1 MTSEVHVFGE
11 FRFVPSAR
19 ELWRGDRRVELPRRT
34 FECLEYLIAHRDRA
48 VGRDELVA
56 AVFGRSN
63 VSDAQLGQ
71 IVLRTR
77 RAVDDDGNT
86 QHAIRTI
93 AGFGYR
99 WVAETVVTAADAES
113 MAMPP
118 APRPRSRFALAA
130 SAAAFVLAIAGAA
143 TWLAL
148 REHRAPVT
156 PNAREAL
163 HAESVVVLPV
173 EVNGLREDGW
183 VRLGAM
189 DLVADRLREA
199 GMTVPPSESVLTLLR
214 GAGDAAPDASAV
226 RTTTAARLVV
236 RGKATHGAGGW
247 TVRLSAEPPEGIAVP
262 VEFAER
268 DAVAAARGATDLLL
282 AALGHALPPDAERA
296 TAFDETLQRARAAML
311 ANELDTAR
319 AILTAS
325 PELAEAP
332 GQLDYRLAQVDFRA
346 GALDRA
352 ENALDKVLALTATE
366 TDPRFHA
373 QVLNARG
380 ATRIRRGAFA
390 DGGRDFEAALALLPE
405 GAPSERGL
413 ALVGRGNARVA
424 AHEFDRALA
433 DFGAARVAL
442 ETSGDALGVARVD
455 ANIGMLEL
463 YRGRPAEAFGYLGG
477 AADRFQSF
485 GALHELLLTLT
496 GIVDAELSLLQRDEA
511 WATVERGWALRERV
525 TDPDQRI
532 DLMLNRAQVLLGFGR
547 YHEADVLLGQVAR
560 QLPSQN
566 GVLTARGRALLAELA
581 ARRARWHEAA
591 DITATA
597 LKDWPAAGADADRAP
612 LVLIRQRALLALG
625 DNDAA
630 RALLDRTRA
639 VPASASDRPGT
650 VADAI
655 AMAEWCAHAGEADRA
670 NEWYRYAAASADRRG
685 VPSELVAVAETYA
698 PALLAAGQ
706 REAAA
711 TIVGRVASWSAR
723 DFDCALLQLRLFHA
737 LDEREPW
744 FNALRQTQSLAG
756 EREIPQALLTL
767 PETAKPGTLRLTG
780 T

>member
-1 MTSEVHVFGE
+1 APA
-11 FRFVPSAR
+11 VPAPDGSAIVSR
-19 ELWRGDRRVELPRRT
+19 APRRPRART
-34 FECLEYLIAHRDRA
+34 AALATGVALLIA
-48 VGRDELVA
+48 
-56 AVFGRSN
+56 
-63 VSDAQLGQ
+63 
-71 IVLRTR
+71 I
-77 RAVDDDGNT
+77 
-86 QHAIRTI
+86 
-93 AGFGYR
+93 
-99 WVAETVVTAADAES
+99 
-113 MAMPP
+113 
-118 APRPRSRFALAA
+118 
-130 SAAAFVLAIAGAA
+130 AA

-148 REHRAPVT
+148 AGRHAPP
-156 PNAREAL
+156 PNARDAL
-163 HAESVVVLPV
+163 HADSLVVLPI
-173 EVNGLREDGW
+173 EVSGLREDSW

-189 DLVADRLREA
+189 DLIADRLREA

-214 GAGDAAPDASAV
+214 SDGEAV
-226 RTTTAARLVV
+226 EPNEKTVRATTAARLVV

-247 TVRLSAEPPEGIAVP
+247 TVHLRAEPPEGIAVP
-262 VEFAER
+262 VEFAGN

-282 AALGHALPPDAERA
+282 AALGHAMPSAVERES
-296 TAFDETLQRARAAML
+296 AFDETLQRARAAML

-325 PELAEAP
+325 PALAEAP
-332 GQLDYRLAQVDFRA
+332 GQLDYRLAQVDVRA

-352 ENALDKVLALTATE
+352 ERALDHVLALPSTAS
-366 TDPRFHA
+366 DPRFHA
-373 QVLNARG
+373 EVLNARG
-380 ATRIRRGAFA
+380 STRIRRGAFA
-390 DGGRDFEAALALLPE
+390 DGGRDFEAALAVLP
-405 GAPSERGL
+405 GDAPRERGL

-424 AHEFDRALA
+424 ERRFDEALA

-496 GIVDAELSLLQRDEA
+496 GVVDAQLSLLQRDEA

-547 YHEADVLLGQVAR
+547 YHEADVLLAEVAR

-581 ARRARWHEAA
+581 ARRQRWREAA
-591 DITATA
+591 DMTAVA
-597 LKDWPAAGADADRAP
+597 LQDWPAAGADADRAP

-625 DNDAA
+625 DTAGA
-630 RALLDRTRA
+630 RALLDRTREA
-639 VPASASDRPGT
+639 PADASDRPGT

-655 AMAEWCAHAGEADRA
+655 AMAEWFAQANDAERADR
-670 NEWYRYAAASADRRG
+670 WYRYAAASADRRG
-685 VPSELVAVAETYA
+685 VPSELVAVAEAYA
-698 PALLAAGQ
+698 PVLLAAGE
-706 REAAA
+706 RETAA
-711 TIVGRVASWSAR
+711 TIVGRVASWSAH

-756 EREIPQALLTL
+756 EREIPQTLLIL
-767 PETAKPGTLRLTG
+767 PESAKPAALRLTG
-780 T
+780 A